1 MYLTHKQY
9 YFVNVLFQ
17 GLIEKFLSIYISF
30 SNIEIVKF
38 LIFQVL
44 DEYVKPPQAPE
55 RPQSYFRF
63 IERSTEELDEE
74 IEYDMDEEVFN
85 KSVGSNL

>member
-1 MYLTHKQY
+1 M
-9 YFVNVLFQ
+9 
-17 GLIEKFLSIYISF
+17 
-30 SNIEIVKF
+30 
-38 LIFQVL
+38 L

-74 IEYDMDEEVFN
+74 IEYDMDEEVFKIN
-85 KSVGSNL
+85 QLVVIYERSFQCKCVIKTDCYHD